1 MEETYHVTFNEADE
15 NINPSD
21 ELPDLSF
28 DDDHHK
34 PDHFDPAETHIN
46 DIPEEQYITINDVNT
61 NHQAESSPTLISTS
75 AKINHDTQFL
85 KINGLEINTFFWVIE
100 AFEEDGWVIAMQEEL
115 NQFERN
121 KVWKLVPTPYGKT
134 IIRTKWI
141 FINKINENGVVISN
155 KARLVSQGYRQ
166 EEGIDYDEMFAPVAR
181 LEAIKIFLAY
191 AAYMGFMVYQ
201 IDVKS
206 GFLNGKLSKEVY
218 VKKPHG
224 FESSEFPNYV
234 CKLDKAL
241 YGLKQA
247 RKAWSLKGTSNIGLW
262 CPKGSSFDLKAYLD
276 SDYAGLAIS
285 SAEAEYVAAVGC
297 YAQVLWIKNQL
308 ADYDILYDK
317 VPIFCDNISAISISN
332 NLVLHLRTKHIDI
345 RYHFIRDHILKGDI
359 ELHFVPTDLQL
370 AEEVNTDSTTDKS
383 LSGTAMQSATQS
395 KAPTDK
401 KSKKK
406 KIPSSSEPKTS
417 QYEQET
423 KIDENMKDLL
433 ATYFGIPS
441 LGNVELNQVIKEQQN
456 DDAEITFIGTMTN
469 DHIMEEAVSNVESM
483 PDDEILSTSGDDD
496 KALVILIMIF
506 RLMMKER
513 LIQLL
518 IQFLMKST

>member
-1 MEETYHVTFNEADE
+1 NDDFLPYVPTFDPLSTNNITIPVTVISITQ

-34 PDHFDPAETHIN
+34 PDHFDLAETHIN
-46 DIPEEQYITINDVNT
+46 DIPEEQYITIND
-61 NHQAESSPTLISTS
+61 
-75 AKINHDTQFL
+75 
-85 KINGLEINTFFWVIE
+85 
-100 AFEEDGWVIAMQEEL
+100 
-115 NQFERN
+115 
-121 KVWKLVPTPYGKT
+121 
-134 IIRTKWI
+134 
-141 FINKINENGVVISN
+141 
-155 KARLVSQGYRQ
+155 GYRQ

-262 CPKGSSFDLKAYLD
+262 YPKGPGFDLKAYLD

-285 SAEAEYVAAVGC
+285 SAEAEYVAVVGC

-317 VPIFCDNISAISISN
+317 VPIFCDNISAIAISN

-345 RYHFIRDHILKGDI
+345 RYHFIRDNLLSKNYKALPQKETIRAG
-359 ELHFVPTDLQL
+359 L
-370 AEEVNTDSTTDKS
+370 ATLGSV
-383 LSGTAMQSATQS
+383 
-395 KAPTDK
+395 DK
-401 KSKKK
+401 KKPHLTSFEL
-406 KIPSSSEPKTS
+406 INSSPLR
-417 QYEQET
+417 
-423 KIDENMKDLL
+423 IR
-433 ATYFGIPS
+433 YFSSI
-441 LGNVELNQVIKEQQN
+441 
-456 DDAEITFIGTMTN
+456 
-469 DHIMEEAVSNVESM
+469 
-483 PDDEILSTSGDDD
+483 
-496 KALVILIMIF
+496 
-506 RLMMKER
+506 
-513 LIQLL
+513 
-518 IQFLMKST
+518 